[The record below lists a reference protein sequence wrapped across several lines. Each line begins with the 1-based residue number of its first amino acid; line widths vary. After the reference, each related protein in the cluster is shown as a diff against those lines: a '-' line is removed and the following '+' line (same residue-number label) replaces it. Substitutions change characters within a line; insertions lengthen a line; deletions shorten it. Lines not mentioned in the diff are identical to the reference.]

1 MAHAMP
7 RNARNRP
14 CILQEAALSSLYS
27 IALAPMIAK
36 LRLHAEVSDDDR
48 DAIMAL
54 PYVLRTVDKRRSLI
68 RNENTP
74 EYCAIILKGF
84 AFRHKT
90 TRDGLRQIVSFH
102 TPGQMLNIQQLFLK
116 SFDHEIQAMTK
127 CDVATIPI
135 AALQHLA
142 LSRVSIT
149 MALVAQAMVESSIY
163 RQWMLNV
170 GRRDAR
176 ARVAHLLCEF
186 AVRLGDEGIA
196 PGRAYYIPM
205 TQQQIGDAVG
215 LTSIHVNRVL
225 RAFINE
231 GVLFK
236 KGSEVR
242 FLKWEKLQDVAGFN
256 SRYLHVGDPVEGVD
270 YSNDAGHQGQ

>member
-1 MAHAMP
+1 MF
-7 RNARNRP
+7 
-14 CILQEAALSSLYS
+14 SSYN
-27 IALAPMIAK
+27 IALDPMIAK
-36 LRLHAEVSDDDR
+36 LRLHAEVSDHDR
-48 DAIMAL
+48 DAMLAL
-54 PYVLRTVDKRRSLI
+54 PCVLRIVDKRRSLI
-68 RNENTP
+68 RNDNTP
-74 EYCAIILKGF
+74 EYGAIILKGF
-84 AFRHKT
+84 SFGHKT

-102 TPGQMLNIQQLFLK
+102 TPGQIVNIQQLFLK
-116 SFDHEIQAMTK
+116 SFDHEIHAMTK
-127 CDVATIPI
+127 CEVAMIPLS
-135 AALQHLA
+135 ALRHLA

-149 MALVAQAMVESSIY
+149 MALFAQAMVESSIY

-176 ARVAHLLCEF
+176 SRVAHLLCEF
-186 AVRLGDEGIA
+186 VVRLGDEGIA

-270 YSNDAGHQGQ
+270 YSNDAGHQRQ

>member
-14 CILQEAALSSLYS
+14 CILQEAALPSLYS

-48 DAIMAL
+48 DAILAL
-54 PYVLRTVDKRRSLI
+54 PYLLRTVDKRRSLI
-68 RNENTP
+68 RNDNTP
-74 EYCAIILKGF
+74 EYCAIILNGF
-84 AFRHKT
+84 LFGHKT

-102 TPGQMLNIQQLFLK
+102 TPGQIVNIQQLFLK
-116 SFDHEIQAMTK
+116 SFDHEIHAVTK
-127 CDVATIPI
+127 CEAAMIPL
-135 AALQHLA
+135 AALRHLA

-149 MALVAQAMVESSIY
+149 MALVAQTMVESSIY

-176 ARVAHLLCEF
+176 SRVAHLLCEF
-186 AVRLGDEGIA
+186 VVRLGDEGIA
-196 PGRAYYIPM
+196 LGQAYYIPM

-215 LTSIHVNRVL
+215 LTPVHVNRVL
-225 RAFINE
+225 RALINE
-231 GVLFK
+231 GLLSK

-242 FLKWEKLQDVAGFN
+242 FLKWEKLQDIAGFN
-256 SRYLHVGDPVEGVD
+256 SRYLHIANLV
-270 YSNDAGHQGQ
+270 

>member
-1 MAHAMP
+1 MP
-7 RNARNRP
+7 YLGMRATGP
-14 CILQEAALSSLYS
+14 AFLQESALSSSSS

-48 DAIMAL
+48 DAILGL
-54 PYVLRTVDKRRSLI
+54 PYVFRSVDKPRSLI
-68 RNENTP
+68 RNNRP

-102 TPGQMLNIQQLFLK
+102 TPGQMVNIQQLFLK
-116 SFDHEIQAMTK
+116 SFDHDIQAMTK
-127 CDVATIPI
+127 CEVATIPT

-149 MALVAQAMVESSIY
+149 MALVAQTMVESSIY

-225 RAFINE
+225 RALINE
-231 GVLFK
+231 GVLSK

-242 FLKWEKLQDVAGFN
+242 FLKWEKLQDIAGFN
-256 SRYLHVGDPVEGVD
+256 SRYLHIANLV
-270 YSNDAGHQGQ
+270 